1 MIAFQP
7 HRYSRTRD
15 LFEDFS
21 RVLADTDA
29 LLLTEIYAAGEEP
42 VAGADGRALC
52 AAIRAR
58 GRVNPIFVENINDL
72 PEALLDVLEDGDV
85 LLTLGA
91 GNIGAL
97 AAELPKKL
105 TGDAA

>member
-1 MIAFQP
+1 
-7 HRYSRTRD
+7 
-15 LFEDFS
+15 
-21 RVLADTDA
+21 
-29 LLLTEIYAAGEEP
+29 LLLTEIYAAGEESI
-42 VAGADGRALC
+42 AGADGRALC

-72 PEALLDVLEDGDV
+72 PAALLDVLEDGDV

-97 AAELPKKL
+97 AAELPERL
-105 TGDAA
+105 MGASA